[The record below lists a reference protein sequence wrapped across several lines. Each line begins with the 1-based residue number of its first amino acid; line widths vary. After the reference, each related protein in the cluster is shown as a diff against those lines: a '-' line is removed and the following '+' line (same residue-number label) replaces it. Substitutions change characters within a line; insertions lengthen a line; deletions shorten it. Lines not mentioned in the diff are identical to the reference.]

1 MTLLLATL
9 VWTTGCTKTAAGP
22 AADNVEGYAIYSVDS
37 QKVGT
42 VSITEVAGGEARV
55 SISMEISFLAGKKPI
70 FQPYLHNS
78 EPLSAL
84 NPIDPAT
91 GRSET
96 SPVKAM
102 RKDLTL
108 SYDLLMFTRDLTL
121 LVVDGEGRQIA
132 SSQLR

>member
-1 MTLLLATL
+1 MTLLLAAV

-22 AADNVEGYAIYSVDS
+22 QTAEIEGYAIYSVDS

-42 VSITEVAGGEARV
+42 VSITPAGGGEARV
-55 SISMEISFLAGKKPI
+55 SIWMETGFLAGQKPP
-70 FQPYLHNS
+70 FQPFLHNS

-84 NPIDPAT
+84 EPVDAAS

-96 SPVKAM
+96 TPVRSM

-108 SYDLLMFTRDLTL
+108 SYDLLMYTRDLTL
-121 LVVDGEGRQIA
+121 VVVDAEGKQIA